1 MSLSLSTR
9 SRYGVRF
16 MVALAQG
23 WGRGSILLKDIS
35 RREGISEKYLSQIV
49 IPLKA
54 AGLLTAQRGARG
66 GYALARPP
74 AEVTVLQIVEAI
86 EGPLVPVPCTADA
99 SADCEPPCERMGE
112 CAASTVWQQLKTDIE
127 ASLSAR
133 TLADLAREARRRVP
147 ATTYT
152 I

>member
-16 MVALAQG
+16 MVALAGG
-23 WGRGSILLKDIS
+23 WGRGTTLLKDIS
-35 RREGISEKYLSQIV
+35 RREDISEKYLSQIV
-49 IPLKA
+49 IPLKS
-54 AGLLTAQRGARG
+54 AGLITAQRGAHG

-74 AEVTVLQIVEAI
+74 AEITVLQIVEAI
-86 EGPLVPVPCTADA
+86 EGPLVPVPCTAGA
-99 SADCEPPCERMGE
+99 GSDCEAPCGRVTE
-112 CAASTVWQQLKTDIE
+112 CAATSVWQELKADIE
-127 ASLSAR
+127 ASLSSH
-133 TLADLAREARRRVP
+133 TLADLAREARHRAP

>member
-16 MVALAQG
+16 MVGLAQG

-54 AGLLTAQRGARG
+54 SGLLTAQRGARG

-86 EGPLVPVPCTADA
+86 EGPLVPVPCTAEA
-99 SADCEPPCERMGE
+99 SADCEQPCERMGE
-112 CAASTVWQQLKTDIE
+112 CAASTVWMKLKIDIE
-127 ASLSAR
+127 ASLSSR

>member
-9 SRYGVRF
+9 SRYGVRC
-16 MVALAQG
+16 MVALALG

-35 RREGISEKYLSQIV
+35 RREDISEKYLSQIV

-54 AGLLTAQRGARG
+54 AGLITAQRGARG
-66 GYALARPP
+66 GYMLARDP
-74 AEVTVLQIVEAI
+74 AEVTVMQIVEAI
-86 EGPLVPVPCTADA
+86 EGPLVPVPCTAGGPA
-99 SADCEPPCERMGE
+99 GCEAPCERMGE
-112 CAASTVWQQLKTDIE
+112 CAASTVWMKLKADIE
-127 ASLSAR
+127 ASLSSR

-147 ATTYT
+147 ATSYT